1 MKFRNSN
8 DKKLAGKDA
17 ARRVSRADTLN
28 LPRVFLFL
36 EVFVEKEVSGRST
49 K

>member
-1 MKFRNSN
+1 MKIRNSTG
-8 DKKLAGKDA
+8 KKPGARESVHRASRVDA
-17 ARRVSRADTLN
+17 LN

-36 EVFVEKEVSGRST
+36 EVFVEKEVAGRST